1 MTLKSVFMKS
11 MVILLFVSFFHD
23 SFSQPIVLP
32 LEKSLDLTISKTGDE
47 RQYVP
52 ISENVKI
59 FEQVRLRYG
68 KKIELSGPQ
77 TDYLRKMLIQSVKN
91 VLDLK
96 FSPDFMVNS
105 KVCFNEK
112 GEISY
117 VFFDIKP
124 FFFKNTDQ
132 VLQEKLPAELDRKK
146 LKLEHVS
153 SCIIPVSFYIR
164 VETKNP
170 GRNISLRDSSVTS
183 LEDLMNVKDSL
194 KIKRINLSGLDLK
207 FIPNQIYR
215 FRNLEE
221 LDLQG
226 NEISVFELQMH
237 RLPKLFKIDLSS
249 NQLDQ
254 KNISID
260 KNKSLRIL
268 NLQKNAISDIPLSV
282 RHCKRLESLWL
293 GGNILALKTKS
304 FRGLRH
310 LEDLNLYNNSLAV
323 LPEGLKKLRHL
334 KVIDL
339 YYNEF
344 KEMPLVLT
352 KLKRLETLAIA
363 HNRLKFIDP
372 KFVKLNKLTTFY
384 AHHNELTSLPM
395 DMEEMKNLRK
405 LDLGYN
411 NLEILPA
418 FIYELPDLE
427 ELDISFNQLA
437 AFPDRIVDNK
447 KLKSVFFNGNAFLKQ
462 NPESSYI
469 MWMNKMKLNKTM
481 VYY

>member
-1 MTLKSVFMKS
+1 MKILA
-11 MVILLFVSFFHD
+11 ILLLACCIDD

-32 LEKSLDLTISKTGDE
+32 LEKSLDLTVSKTGDE

-52 ISENVKI
+52 IPENVKI
-59 FEQVRLRYG
+59 LEDVRLISR
-68 KKIELSGPQ
+68 KEIKLSGQQ
-77 TDYLRKMLIQSVKN
+77 TDYIRKMLIQSVRN

-96 FSPDFMVNS
+96 FAPDLMINS
-105 KVCFNEK
+105 KVCFNKE
-112 GEISY
+112 GEISH

-124 FFFKNTDQ
+124 FFFKNIDQ
-132 VLQEKLPAELDRKK
+132 VLQDKLPAELIRNNF
-146 LKLEHVS
+146 KLENVND
-153 SCIIPVSFYIR
+153 CIISVSFYIR
-164 VETKNP
+164 IKSENF
-170 GRNISLRDSSVTS
+170 GRIISKRDSSITS
-183 LEDLMNVKDSL
+183 VEELLNVSDSL
-194 KIKRINLSGLDLK
+194 NVKRINLSGLDLK
-207 FIPNQIYR
+207 VIPDQIYR

-226 NEISVFELQMH
+226 NEISVVHLQMN

-282 RHCKRLESLWL
+282 HLCKKLESLWL

-304 FRGLRH
+304 FRRLRH
-310 LEDLNLYNNSLAV
+310 LEDLNLYNNGLTE
-323 LPEGLKKLRHL
+323 LPLGLKKLRRL
-334 KVIDL
+334 KIIDL

-344 KEMPLVLT
+344 KEMPVVLT
-352 KLKRLETLAIA
+352 KLKRLQTLAIA

-372 KFVKLNKLTTFY
+372 QITKLHRLRTFY
-384 AHHNELTSLPM
+384 AHHNELVSLPSV
-395 DMEEMKNLRK
+395 MEKMKNLKK

-411 NLEILPA
+411 KLEKPPA
-418 FIYELPDLE
+418 FIYRLPDLE
-427 ELDISFNQLA
+427 ELDISFNQLTV
-437 AFPDRIVDNK
+437 FPKEIAGNK
-447 KLKSVFFNGNAFLKQ
+447 NLKSVFFNGNAFIKQ
-462 NPESSYI
+462 SPESSYI
-469 MWMNKMKLNKTM
+469 LWINKMKTNNTL